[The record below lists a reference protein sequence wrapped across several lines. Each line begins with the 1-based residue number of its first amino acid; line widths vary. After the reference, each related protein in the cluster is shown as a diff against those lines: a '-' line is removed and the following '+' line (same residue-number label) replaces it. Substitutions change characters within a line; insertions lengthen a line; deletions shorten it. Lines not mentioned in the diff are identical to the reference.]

1 MLLLLGGIAIKHTTW
16 LTTNELN
23 EAAKTLKMIHNCLGQ
38 AEEDQYHW
46 KWVLITL
53 HNCLQGFMV
62 CALRGKDGLNVLK
75 DRVALQFR
83 EADQNNLPRPRE
95 ELDTFLNLYKKIQ
108 SDKMLIYPHSKKFTA
123 KGQHDRSVRKLN
135 QLRNQF
141 IHFKPKAWFF
151 ELNSLPKLA
160 MDGKGIIDFLVFSS
174 GNIQVKDDLRDV
186 IRDDLSQIEETLNKL
201 ENYYCH

>member
-1 MLLLLGGIAIKHTTW
+1 MGGIAIKHKTW

-23 EAAKTLKMIHNCLGQ
+23 EAAKTLKMIQNCLAQ

-46 KWVLITL
+46 KWVIIAL

-62 CALRGKDGLNVLK
+62 CALRGEDGLNVLK
-75 DRVALQFR
+75 DRVAQQWL
-83 EADQNNLPRPRE
+83 EADQNKLPRSQE

-108 SDKMLIYPHSKKFTA
+108 SDKMLIYPHSKKFTPR
-123 KGQHDRSVRKLN
+123 GQSNRSVRKLN

-160 MDGKGIIDFLVFSS
+160 RDNKGIIDFLVFAS
-174 GNIQVKDDLRDV
+174 GNIQVKENLREV
-186 IRDDLSQIEETLNKL
+186 IRDDLSQIEVSLIKL
-201 ENYYCH
+201 ENCYCH

>member
-1 MLLLLGGIAIKHTTW
+1 
-16 LTTNELN
+16 
-23 EAAKTLKMIHNCLGQ
+23 MIQNCLGQ

-46 KWVLITL
+46 KWVLIAL

-62 CALRGKDGLNVLK
+62 CALRGGDGLNVLK
-75 DRVALQFR
+75 DRVALQFQ
-83 EADQNNLPRPRE
+83 EADQKNLPRPRE

-108 SDKMLIYPHSKKFTA
+108 SDKMLIYSQSKKFTA
-123 KGQHDRSVRKLN
+123 KGQQDRSVRKLN

-160 MDGKGIIDFLVFSS
+160 MDSKGIIEFLVFSS
-174 GNIQVKDDLRDV
+174 GNIQLKDELRDL
-186 IRDDLSQIEETLNKL
+186 IGDDLSQIETTLNKL
-201 ENYYCH
+201 EICYSH